1 MENDITLELFH
12 SPDPG
17 SGKARVTLTEDFGK
31 SAMISAALAIRQA
44 NLPYSPILYDETPN
58 IPYAD
63 VEFQIE
69 DPDEPIAAQNSIHA
83 TFTTIETQTDPRWTH
98 DLPIIRPAAPVFL
111 ALADSFEPD
120 PERKLTQEQ
129 AESMRQIAQRYA
141 ELAQAQ
147 NG

>member
-1 MENDITLELFH
+1 M
-12 SPDPG
+12 
-17 SGKARVTLTEDFGK
+17 ARPYINPLGFIDRPTEDGTVILLTNPED
-31 SAMISAALAIRQA
+31 SLSLR
-44 NLPYSPILYDETPN
+44 LPTPITVWRYSPELL
-58 IPYAD
+58 AVAKLRGAVSD
-63 VEFQIE
+63 VGYTT
-69 DPDEPIAAQNSIHA
+69 A